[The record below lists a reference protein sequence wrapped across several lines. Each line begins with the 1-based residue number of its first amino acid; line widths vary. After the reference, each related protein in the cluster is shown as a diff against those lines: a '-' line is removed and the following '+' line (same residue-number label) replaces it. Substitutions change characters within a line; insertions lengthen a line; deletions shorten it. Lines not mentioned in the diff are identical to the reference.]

1 MRFTNRTQAGEALAS
16 QIAEKH
22 ARVSLVV
29 GLARGGV
36 AVARPIARELGVP
49 LDVLIIK
56 KISSPHNPE
65 LAIGALA
72 PDGVAVVHWRMAHRV
87 GADEAYIK
95 SQKESLAGAIKQKT
109 ALYRKGKSPLS
120 VSGKDVIIVDDGAA
134 TGATLEA
141 AVQWL
146 RAKKARSMLVA
157 LPVGAPEVIARIR
170 PEVSKVVVLHT
181 PQDMGSVGEY
191 YDEFP
196 QMTDEEVVALLRGEQ
211 KEDTGKEKS

>member
-1 MRFTNRTQAGEALAS
+1 MRFTNRTQAGEQLAS
-16 QIAEKH
+16 QIAERH
-22 ARVSLVV
+22 ARAQLVV
-29 GLARGGV
+29 GLARGGL
-36 AVARPIARELGVP
+36 AVARPIARALGVP

-56 KISSPHNPE
+56 KISSPHNSE

-87 GADEAYIK
+87 GADEAYIT
-95 SQKESLAGAIKQKT
+95 SQKQVLTGAIKQKT
-109 ALYRKGKSPLS
+109 LLYRKGKSPLN
-120 VSGKDVIIVDDGAA
+120 VAGKDVVIVDDGAA

-146 RAKKARSMLVA
+146 RAKKAKSILVA
-157 LPVGAPEVIARIR
+157 LPVGAPEVIARIT
-170 PEVSKVVVLHT
+170 PEVSKVMVLHT

-196 QMTDEEVVALLRGEQ
+196 QMTDEEVVALLRSEQ
-211 KEDTGKEKS
+211 KPETKKEKP

>member
-1 MRFTNRTQAGEALAS
+1 MN
-16 QIAEKH
+16 
-22 ARVSLVV
+22 LVV

-36 AVARPIARELGVP
+36 AVARPIASALGVP

-65 LAIGALA
+65 LALGALA

-87 GADEAYIK
+87 AADEAYIK
-95 SQKESLAGAIKQKT
+95 SQKEALTGVIKQKT
-109 ALYRKGKSPLS
+109 LLYRKGKSPLS
-120 VSGKDVIIVDDGAA
+120 VAGKEVVVVDDGAA

-146 RAKKARSMLVA
+146 RAKKARSIVVA
-157 LPVGAPEVIARIR
+157 LPVSGPEVIARIA
-170 PEVSKVVVLHT
+170 PEVLKVVVLHT
-181 PQDMGSVGEY
+181 PSDMGSVGEY

-196 QMTDEEVVALLRGEQ
+196 QVTDEEVIALLRSEQ
-211 KEDTGKEKS
+211 TKGMIKEKP